1 MPKPPP
7 KMPQLKGMQP
17 QQMQFS
23 REAIESAEPMV
34 CMNEIPVPDKNG
46 EFMQCGGE
54 IFVEATRLR
63 YINPIMSPTGQ
74 QTVATVNIGKMC
86 VACGRLFNPDQWLK
100 QKQEIEK
107 ATKGTILGK
116 DGKAADYSKKG

>member
-1 MPKPPP
+1 MSNGKRQ
-7 KMPQLKGMQP
+7 KLPQQP
-17 QQMQFS
+17 QQPQMQFS
-23 REAIESAEPMV
+23 REALNSAEPMV
-34 CMNEIPVPDKNG
+34 CMNEIPINKKPG